1 MLKDTLKSWFT
12 KGNAA
17 EAGKTSDQL
26 EGVSRV
32 ARGIAH
38 TVCSLRQLYEVTSR
52 PLQDIGHINYI
63 IEAKRD
69 RVDNFALPV
78 LENLKSFIDEEKTDI
93 KSLTVMGFCYS
104 IVESGTLYKEL
115 GELKK
120 LGSSLCKELEKL
132 EELKKLG
139 GSLHEE
145 FKKFKKDEHKNY
157 QRFCCKLE
165 KIVEDFKLEDLE
177 NKIRLL
183 VLLREEMDFANIQ
196 KAYDN
201 WYFNDLIGNINF
213 RQEYVNKAVEER
225 ERPVR
230 ENFKE
235 NIDKCIRLAEQG
247 KQIASRHFEESIV
260 FQAYC
265 KETKEAN
272 KALNINLIHY
282 DKSKPIKISDI
293 LQQEKDIGKL
303 NIYCNKKHDIFARRE
318 DKKRYYEFKE
328 GAYYQMT
335 SKWPIKDES
344 GRVVLTCT
352 MVMDVS
358 SEGITEITEF
368 SGEVPNGGN
377 CTLSPEEHME
387 LIERNEELHIQ
398 GSPLHKAVKKF
409 LEVQRN
415 REEVIRKG
423 EDGKRDSSLPDV
435 VPGGNIGASKVHE
448 EQPDLGESNENM
460 GRNTGNQP
468 RYITKIS
475 LVPGT
480 DTPPIYK
487 TTVYVKLSENPEFI
501 ECTEGLEG
509 VIEGDI
515 DSIHDSDNP
524 RVSNPTVNYCGT
536 DRAPVQ

>member
-1 MLKDTLKSWFT
+1 MDMLKDTLKSWFT

-63 IEAKRD
+63 IEAKKD

-196 KAYDN
+196 KAYRDK
-201 WYFNDLIGNINF
+201 WSFYGLIGNINF
-213 RQEYVNKAVEER
+213 RQEYVNKPVEER

-247 KQIASRHFEESIV
+247 KHIASKHFEQNIA

-265 KETKEAN
+265 EETDNADKT
-272 KALNINLIHY
+272 LNVNLINY
-282 DKSKPIKISDI
+282 NGSEPIKISDI

-303 NIYCNKKHDIFARRE
+303 NIYCNEKHDIFARRE
-318 DKKRYYEFKE
+318 DKKRYYEFQE
-328 GAYYQMT
+328 GACYQMT
-335 SKWPIKDES
+335 STWSVEDES
-344 GRVVLTCT
+344 GNISTCS

-358 SEGITEITEF
+358 NDGITKIVKFNGENFKSPSKEF
-368 SGEVPNGGN
+368 WK
-377 CTLSPEEHME
+377 
-387 LIERNEELHIQ
+387 LIGQNEELHIQ
-398 GSPLHKAVKKF
+398 GSPLHKAVEKF
-409 LEVQRN
+409 LGMQQS
-415 REEVIRKG
+415 REEMIRM
-423 EDGKRDSSLPDV
+423 ENSDSSLPDV

-536 DRAPVQ
+536 DRVPGQ

>member
-1 MLKDTLKSWFT
+1 MLKSWFT

-17 EAGKTSDQL
+17 EAGKASNQL

-93 KSLTVMGFCYS
+93 KSFTVMRFCYS
-104 IVESGTLYKEL
+104 SVESGTLYKEL

-120 LGSSLCKELEKL
+120 LGSSLRKELEKL

-165 KIVEDFKLEDLE
+165 QIVEDFKLEDLE

-225 ERPVR
+225 ERPVS

-235 NIDKCIRLAEQG
+235 NIDKCVSLAVQG
-247 KQIASRHFEESIV
+247 KHIASKHFEQNIA

-265 KETKEAN
+265 EETDNAN
-272 KALNINLIHY
+272 RVLNVNLINY
-282 DKSKPIKISDI
+282 NGSEPIKISDI

-303 NIYCNKKHDIFARRE
+303 NIYCNKKHDIFARRK

-328 GAYYQMT
+328 GACYQMT
-335 SKWPIKDES
+335 STWPVEDES
-344 GRVVLTCT
+344 GNTSTCT
-352 MVMDVS
+352 MVMNVDS
-358 SEGITEITEF
+358 TGITKIVKFDNREF
-368 SGEVPNGGN
+368 NDESYKKDKK
-377 CTLSPEEHME
+377 
-387 LIERNEELHIQ
+387 LIEQNKELYIGNLSLCEAVEE
-398 GSPLHKAVKKF
+398 F
-409 LEVQRN
+409 LGMQQS
-415 REEVIRKG
+415 REEMTRI
-423 EDGKRDSSLPDV
+423 DGKRDSSLPDV
-435 VPGGNIGASKVHE
+435 VPGGNIRASEVHG
-448 EQPDLGESNENM
+448 EQPDLGENNENM
-460 GRNTGNQP
+460 GRDTGNQP
-468 RYITKIS
+468 RRYTTEVH
-475 LVPGT
+475 LVSGT
-480 DTPPIYK
+480 DTPPTYK
-487 TTVYVKLSENPEFI
+487 TTLYVELSENPEFI
-501 ECTEGLEG
+501 KCTEGLKD
-509 VIEGDI
+509 VIEGNI
-515 DSIHDSDNP
+515 DSTHDSDNLP
-524 RVSNPTVNYCGT
+524 VSNPTLDRDTGR
-536 DRAPVQ
+536 RAPGQYKSKQLIFFC